1 MKILENVA
9 NLLDYPG
16 PQFTQRAEDAISLLD
31 PGDQKGSALLEGF
44 GNFLKNHPI
53 SVIEEIYT
61 ATFDLQPVC
70 CLHVGHHLFG
80 EGPQRG
86 LFMAGLK
93 EHYKLFSFSPG
104 NELPDHL
111 GVVLRFIS
119 SREAAEWEMVQ
130 ECVIPALKK
139 MLENF
144 ESGANPYANVLKFL
158 LLYFEQK
165 MACSSTLVDGCEPQ
179 KGF

>member
-9 NLLDYPG
+9 DLLDYPG
-16 PQFTQRAEDAISLLD
+16 PHFTQRARDAISLLD
-31 PGDQKGSALLEGF
+31 PGDRKGSALLEGF
-44 GNFLKNHPI
+44 GDFIKNHPI
-53 SVIEEIYT
+53 SVVEEIYT
-61 ATFDLQPVC
+61 STFDLQPVC
-70 CLHVGHHLFG
+70 SLHMGHHLFG

-93 EHYKLFSFSPG
+93 EHYKLFGFSPG

-111 GVVLRFIS
+111 GVVLRYIS

-144 ESGANPYANVLKFL
+144 KKGVNPYSNVLKFL
-158 LLYFEQK
+158 LFYLEK
-165 MACSSTLVDGCEPQ
+165 DVASAPTVSDGCCSPKE
-179 KGF
+179 F